1 MKKDDVG
8 KVVPGGPFL
17 ILWPI
22 LASILSLAGIV
33 GFVLLFVPR
42 MTVWWFILSPLIII
56 VYQFPAFVVLR
67 MWRRKRARAA
77 APEAEE
83 GEDEGEESG
92 GKIEEGSEEDDP
104 GSQRPL
110 EG

>member
-1 MKKDDVG
+1 MKDKAG
-8 KVVPGGPFL
+8 RAVPGGPFL
-17 ILWPI
+17 IIWPI
-22 LASILSLAGIV
+22 LASILSLAGVV

-83 GEDEGEESG
+83 EVEGEES
-92 GKIEEGSEEDDP
+92 EGRIDEGAEEDDRGAP
-104 GSQRPL
+104 GPP
-110 EG
+110 EI

>member
-77 APEAEE
+77 ASEEPEEQV
-83 GEDEGEESG
+83 GGFGDETNGDPGTQDGTDKGRSGEE
-92 GKIEEGSEEDDP
+92 
-104 GSQRPL
+104 
-110 EG
+110 

>member
-1 MKKDDVG
+1 MKHDSESG
-8 KVVPGGPFL
+8 RFL
-17 ILWPI
+17 IFWPV

-42 MTVWWFILSPLIII
+42 MTVWWFILAPLIII

-83 GEDEGEESG
+83 GDVEGEESAG
-92 GKIEEGSEEDDP
+92 EIEDGAEEDDP
-104 GSQRPL
+104 GARRPP